1 MEVERHDGSR
11 GQRGEMEQVKGPENT
26 EGTDSPVSAEY
37 NSLPI
42 LLWPHVRA
50 KRTPS
55 TQSLT
60 FPPVRAGRERQL
72 SGRVRV
78 TQSDMW

>member
-60 FPPVRAGRERQL
+60 FPQDRAGCER
-72 SGRVRV
+72 
-78 TQSDMW
+78 